1 MDKAIQELLDKKAI
15 EEVLLRYARTLD
27 WIDVETH
34 RTVYW
39 PDADID
45 YGFFRGKA
53 EDFVDVV
60 IEVERGTQRRWH
72 GGAGTQITIHSET
85 KASAETYGLTASIAD
100 RDGEGPKGSLIG
112 GRYLD
117 EFEKRDGEWRISKRA
132 YLLEWRTAFDDG
144 CQEMLDSGFTLN
156 MLEGADSKH
165 PLYRKM

>member
-1 MDKAIQELLDKKAI
+1 MNKALQELLDKKAI

-27 WIDVETH
+27 WIDVESH

-45 YGFFRGKA
+45 YGFFQGKA
-53 EDFVDVV
+53 EDFVDIV

-72 GGAGTQITIHSET
+72 GSAGTQVTIHSET
-85 KASAETYGLTASIAD
+85 QASAETYGLTSSIAD
-100 RDGEGPKGSLIG
+100 RDGDGPKGSLIG

-117 EFEKRDGEWRISKRA
+117 EFEKRGDEWRISKRT
-132 YLLEWRTAFDDG
+132 YLLEWRATFEDG
-144 CQEMLDSGFTLN
+144 CQEMIDGGFPLN
-156 MLEGADSKH
+156 MLAGANANH